1 MTTPE
6 GNLTKRIQAWL
17 KAQPDIFSFKV
28 HSTGMGINGI
38 PDIVGNVGSRVF
50 YVEVKAGKNRT
61 SPIQAH
67 RIAQIAKTG
76 GAVIVA
82 YCLEEVKELV
92 YALRDEDPE
101 LAESRKTDR
110 KF

>member
-17 KAQPDIFSFKV
+17 NLQPDVFSFKV
-28 HSTGMGINGI
+28 HATGMGKNGI
-38 PDIVGNVGSRVF
+38 PDIVGNVGSRAF

-67 RIAQIAKTG
+67 RIAQIAKSG

-82 YCLEEVKELV
+82 YCLEEVKTLV
-92 YALRDEDPE
+92 ESLREGDPKM
-101 LAESRKTDR
+101 LPSRGS
-110 KF
+110 